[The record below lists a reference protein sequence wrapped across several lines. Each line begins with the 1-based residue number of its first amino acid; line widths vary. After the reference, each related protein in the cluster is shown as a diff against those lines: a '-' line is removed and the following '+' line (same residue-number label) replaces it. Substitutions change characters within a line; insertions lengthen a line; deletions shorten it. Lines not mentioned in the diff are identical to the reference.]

1 MDSGDDWNDD
11 LEARAQGRN
20 AFWRGRPI
28 WTNPLTGD
36 AARDWTT
43 GWKQA
48 LGELSSRRGGR
59 MLSASATEKAEWHAL
74 LALYRPDDVEPIP
87 SDRSTAKKAVA
98 RLRATSVARPG
109 LQP

>member
-1 MDSGDDWNDD
+1 MQSGDDSNDD

-28 WTNPLTGD
+28 WTNPLTNE
-36 AARDWTT
+36 AAREWTE

-48 LGELSSRRGGR
+48 LGDLSSRRGGR

-74 LALYRPDDVEPIP
+74 LALYRPDDVQPIP
-87 SDRSTAKKAVA
+87 SDRRTARNAGARSRAASGA
-98 RLRATSVARPG
+98 RLG